1 MTCLPFRRPNGT
13 LSSRRSTQAMPVI
26 LTPQEEI
33 DASLD
38 QLKEQFRLVDD
49 PRESDHRPN

>member
-1 MTCLPFRRPNGT
+1 
-13 LSSRRSTQAMPVI
+13 MPAI

-38 QLKEQFRLVDD
+38 QLKEQFTLVDD
-49 PRESDHRPN
+49 PRESDPTELSFSQA